1 MTINRHIWDED
12 LIKWRSI
19 ERLDS
24 QAEVFQ
30 YTQSSMAPHPARDFC
45 VLRFVYGMK
54 DNIPQA
60 MTLEI
65 SL

>member
-45 VLRFVYGMK
+45 VLRFVSGIW
-54 DNIPQA
+54 N
-60 MTLEI
+60 EG
-65 SL
+65 